1 MVKGY
6 QYKQLNVLPFN
17 EELVRVENFISSVY
31 SLKIKLVNRGQIIT
45 NHVSDNFNQKVEI
58 KIKMYTK

>member
-17 EELVRVENFISSVY
+17 EELVRVEN
-31 SLKIKLVNRGQIIT
+31 LVHQCI
-45 NHVSDNFNQKVEI
+45 V
-58 KIKMYTK
+58 